1 MYYGFNRNLITN
13 QYFFHSFQTES
24 GNHSSSWHRQQ
35 HGVGVR
41 WAESWVASTAPME
54 LDTTTAGTTIQ
65 EPMPTL
71 SDLLKQARANALL
84 DARAKAKMDKFPSQK
99 GKK

>member
-1 MYYGFNRNLITN
+1 MTPTATRCGR
-13 QYFFHSFQTES
+13 E
-24 GNHSSSWHRQQ
+24 
-35 HGVGVR
+35 VGRVMGR
-41 WAESWVASTAPME
+41 PLAPRMAPYQRVVAAPASTAPME